1 MSDKMAS
8 NNFPPN
14 IFAKLASILLVMLFL
29 TQANFILVTNN
40 TQNDTRILAEQ
51 NTIKLSTES
60 SAWLGQNQSVPHLG
74 LAGVEI
80 VAYHP
85 LSDEV
90 LLHGNSSYS
99 IGHST
104 STETIDGTTL
114 FPSQDYM
121 NGQYRS
127 LEYCVISG
135 KSSSNQ
141 GFTKV
146 LSSSATDVKCEVIE
160 SFDFGIRIIGTI
172 ACDSNPCPGSNNAF
186 NLSWNGTVDFSRSCT
201 GCFFILDLDWNGSFA
216 RVNTI
221 SVNGV
226 SSSTNC
232 QMPSIV
238 DATVSPNNSTFLLT
252 RHSKNGY
259 TTSSNYPCNWSPTG
273 STPSWSAASHSHIL
287 WMHNSSGVGNW
298 WVKTGYNA
306 DDVYVGISNRF
317 AKLVPSE
324 YTDSVYVVGESG
336 VGSTNADCGKSP
348 ITTSCHFHYHSSNG
362 YLVTNHPF
370 NANLGNGLPYISH
383 FSSSGSHLD
392 SEILDI
398 DDNGQ
403 YYREEYSG
411 IEELRHVSNN
421 LAFISLSYTQDNRQ
435 NTDNAQFVG
444 QNLTAGQ
451 DNGFFIDLNSSS
463 ITINQ
468 TSNLSSSIVL
478 QQLSGSKVIG
488 HSTTS
493 NLIQYFENE
502 SVAWS
507 TPSVFGTPTSVSYRH
522 SNHSLVANS
531 FIELTQSTQ
540 TYGNLTLNI
549 GTPGYYHLRV
559 WYSPDYDGDNLAN
572 EIDPDSDNDEILDIY
587 DNCLTGILFT
597 SNLIVDGDQDGCRD
611 SDEDLDDDGDGKND
625 TTDQCATGTMYW
637 TRNSTTDYDDDGCND
652 ASEDFN
658 DDNDNFQDF
667 EDMCP
672 RLIG

>member
-1 MSDKMAS
+1 MIQAS
-8 NNFPPN
+8 
-14 IFAKLASILLVMLFL
+14 SLLVTHNIDKNSTIFL
-29 TQANFILVTNN
+29 EEETVDQTATSPTWLS
-40 TQNDTRILAEQ
+40 QSQ
-51 NTIKLSTES
+51 TI
-60 SAWLGQNQSVPHLG
+60 PRLG
-74 LAGVEI
+74 LAGIELI
-80 VAYHP
+80 AYHE
-85 LSDEV
+85 LSDEAV
-90 LLHGNSSYS
+90 IHGNSSYS
-99 IGHST
+99 IGNTDDS
-104 STETIDGTTL
+104 ETISGVTL
-114 FPSQDYM
+114 YPSQDYM
-121 NGQYRS
+121 NGQLRN
-127 LEYCVISG
+127 LDYCVISG
-135 KSSSNQ
+135 KNSNGS

-146 LSSSATDVKCEVIE
+146 LSSSATDVNCEVIE
-160 SFDFGIRIIGTI
+160 TFDFGIRIIGTI

-306 DDVYVGISNRF
+306 DDVYVGISDRF

-336 VGSTNADCGKSP
+336 VGSTNAACGKSP
-348 ITTSCHFHYHSSNG
+348 ITASCHFHYHSSNG

-411 IEELRHVSNN
+411 IEELRHVSDN

-468 TSNLSSSIVL
+468 TSNLSSSVPL
-478 QQLSGSKVIG
+478 QQLSSSKILG

-493 NLIQYFENE
+493 NYIHYFENE
-502 SVAWS
+502 SISWS
-507 TPSVFGTPTSVSYRH
+507 TPSLFGTPTSVEYFE
-522 SNHSLVANS
+522 SNNSILVTSFVEISQSSL
-531 FIELTQSTQ
+531 
-540 TYGNLTLNI
+540 TYG
-549 GTPGYYHLRV
+549 
-559 WYSPDYDGDNLAN
+559 
-572 EIDPDSDNDEILDIY
+572 
-587 DNCLTGILFT
+587 
-597 SNLIVDGDQDGCRD
+597 
-611 SDEDLDDDGDGKND
+611 DL
-625 TTDQCATGTMYW
+625 
-637 TRNSTTDYDDDGCND
+637 SV
-652 ASEDFN
+652 
-658 DDNDNFQDF
+658 
-667 EDMCP
+667 
-672 RLIG
+672 